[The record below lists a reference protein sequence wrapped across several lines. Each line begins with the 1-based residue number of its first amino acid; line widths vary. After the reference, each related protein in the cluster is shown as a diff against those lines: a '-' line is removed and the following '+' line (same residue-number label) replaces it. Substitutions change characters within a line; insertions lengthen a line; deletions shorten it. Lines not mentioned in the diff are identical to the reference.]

1 MRIKNLLSA
10 IAVAMLASYA
20 AFAQVGRIEG
30 DVVKTGSGEPVVG
43 AEVVIERTDIKGSY
57 PVKTDKKGH
66 FLHAGVPYAGTYTIL
81 ISATGFGPSYLSGIR
96 PTGEPLKVELS
107 EGDGRKLT
115 MADVKAATGGG
126 SGGGAAG
133 KAPVSAAESKKQME
147 ENEKKRAEIDAAN
160 KKAAADFEGMKKLFD
175 GGVAKMSAKDYSGAI
190 TDFTEASKLDAEQYS
205 VWANLGLAHFNR
217 GVTNFN
223 ESLKDPSKRD
233 AAKQDFTSAVG
244 AADKA
249 IAIAEPKISDPA
261 KAVQAKKETV
271 TAIKI
276 KADSESLL
284 AKRLGVMEMAEAAQK
299 DYAKA
304 ADLSDVP
311 AEKNSFILKGAETL
325 REAGKNEEAA
335 TAFKNI
341 LQTDPANAE
350 AMYNLGLVYSAEE
363 KTWQDA
369 ANMLQKFV
377 DTAKADDPRITEAKS
392 VIDALLQGNK
402 NLTVPKSEKPAARGG
417 AKKKP

>member
-10 IAVAMLASYA
+10 FAVSAIISYA

-30 DVVKTGSGEPVVG
+30 DVIKAGGTEPVVG

-66 FLHAGVPYAGTYTIL
+66 FLHAGVPYSGTYTL
-81 ISATGFGPSYLSGIR
+81 LVSAAGHAPTFLTGIK
-96 PTGEPLKVELS
+96 PTGEALKVELS
-107 EGDGRKLT
+107 DGDGRKLT
-115 MADVKAATGGG
+115 MADVKGASAGGPG
-126 SGGGAAG
+126 G
-133 KAPVSAAESKKQME
+133 KAPANAAENKKMIE

-160 KKAAADFEGMKKLFD
+160 KKASADFESMKKFFD
-175 GGVAKMSAKDYSGAI
+175 SGVVKMGAKDYTGAI
-190 TDFTEASKLDAEQYS
+190 TDFTEASKLDADQYS
-205 VWANLGLAHFNR
+205 VWANLGLAQFNR

-233 AAKQDFTSAVG
+233 AAKADFTAAVSS
-244 AADKA
+244 ADKA
-249 IAIAEPKISDPA
+249 IAISEPKISDPA
-261 KAVQAKKETV
+261 KGAQAKKETV
-271 TAIKI
+271 TAVKI

-304 ADLSDVP
+304 AELSETP

-335 TAFKNI
+335 AAFKNI
-341 LQTDPANAE
+341 LQGDPQNAE
-350 AMYNLGLVYSAEE
+350 AMYNLGLVYSSEE

-402 NLTVPKSEKPAARGG
+402 NLTVPKSEKPAARSGG